1 MDLKYV
7 RSELQKLS
15 EIIDNWDTPQ
25 ETATLERDLVLEKLR
40 KLYDAVRFGADADFA
55 AVREDAAEEA
65 VAEPA
70 PAEIPVSIDLGE
82 MLSLDPFAVEAQAE
96 PDAAAKRDAVG
107 EAGAAFESESFAE
120 AGASFE
126 SESVAE
132 AGAVSE
138 SESVSEPE
146 PETVPESK
154 SEFGSGQ
161 AVEPGVNF
169 AGHSEPAEELAAE
182 PEVVVDSAEA
192 FVAQS
197 DSDGG
202 TNPISEPEIS
212 AAEPVTESGPV
223 ASEPESE
230 LSIEETAPAEPVA
243 GNAAEP
249 AAEQSVPLPE
259 TVREPEEASEKPEF
273 IAEPVV
279 ESATESFAES
289 LSESVA
295 ESVSEPAAESVV
307 ESVAESVVE
316 FPADPVLE
324 PAAESVVESHSESVA
339 EPAAESAAAPAPS
352 VDAEQTPAQEAPA
365 KAEAHSAPGTQPIA
379 PTLFELEEE
388 TVRHR
393 HKQRVIMSL
402 YNTEPAAPAPK
413 PASVPVLEPTGKPV
427 AGGKPA
433 AEASFAQPAV
443 AGSASSGS
451 AASDSASAGTAAAG
465 VSVSDATAGAAL
477 SATPF
482 TAPVTEP
489 AASATTPVGSVTTSL
504 GSATTSAPGP
514 DAFASRTPVAAPQ
527 PKAAETTAPDN
538 AGDDDEPDFEEITLE
553 AKNTSG
559 AVLGEVINHNVQTLA
574 DTIAPPRDVAS
585 ELRRSEH
592 VTDLRRAIGIND
604 KFLMIRDLF
613 GGDAAAYEAAIGTLN
628 GFDDFDECMIYIAE
642 NYAWNANSD
651 GAKFLMELLERKFA

>member
-25 ETATLERDLVLEKLR
+25 ETAALERDLVLEKLR

-161 AVEPGVNF
+161 AVETGVNF

-307 ESVAESVVE
+307 ES
-316 FPADPVLE
+316 
-324 PAAESVVESHSESVA
+324 HSESVA

-352 VDAEQTPAQEAPA
+352 VDAEQTSAQEAPA

-413 PASVPVLEPTGKPV
+413 PASVPALEPTGKPV

>member
-15 EIIDNWDTPQ
+15 EIIDNWNTPQ
-25 ETATLERDLVLEKLR
+25 ETAALERDLVLEKLR

-307 ESVAESVVE
+307 ES
-316 FPADPVLE
+316 
-324 PAAESVVESHSESVA
+324 HSESVA

-413 PASVPVLEPTGKPV
+413 PASVPALEPTGKPV

>member
-1 MDLKYV
+1 M

-25 ETATLERDLVLEKLR
+25 ETAALERDLVLEKLR

-161 AVEPGVNF
+161 AVETGVNF

-295 ESVSEPAAESVV
+295 ESV
-307 ESVAESVVE
+307 
-316 FPADPVLE
+316 LE

-352 VDAEQTPAQEAPA
+352 VDAEQTSAQEAPA

-413 PASVPVLEPTGKPV
+413 PASVPALEPTGKPV